1 MTDLSTEYV
10 LTPLAEAAD
19 ADRAALATLL
29 ADTFQDDP
37 LWTAIKPTPTETRH
51 KIVNLVL
58 SGRLAMIAPYTYAIR
73 SRATN
78 AIVGSV
84 ALTPPH
90 ASINTPNA
98 KAQAKPDAQAK
109 LDAFVSMIGEDT
121 FRRLTTLMS
130 AISTIAAT
138 VVDGAVWML
147 RSVCV
152 APELRGQGI
161 GTWAVQEVLEKKAPK
176 GAVVLLNTQEKRN
189 VRWYASRCGFRLVDE
204 RVVQVEEGE
213 ERGFTNW
220 VMVREI
226 AAGAAEAP

>member
-1 MTDLSTEYV
+1 MTDPSTEYV
-10 LTPLAEAAD
+10 LTPLAEATD
-19 ADRAALATLL
+19 ADRASLATLL
-29 ADTFQDDP
+29 NAAFQDDP
-37 LWTAIKPTPTETRH
+37 LWTAFQPTPTETRH
-51 KIVNLVL
+51 TLVHLIL
-58 SGRLAMIAPYTYAIR
+58 SEQLALIAPYTCAIR

-98 KAQAKPDAQAK
+98 KAQAK
-109 LDAFVSMIGEDT
+109 LDAFVSIIGEDT
-121 FRRLTTLMS
+121 IRRLTTLMS
-130 AISTIAAT
+130 SLGEIATT
-138 VVDGAVWML
+138 VVGGAVWTL
-147 RSVCV
+147 ESVCV
-152 APELRGQGI
+152 APELCGQGI

-189 VRWYASRCGFRLVDE
+189 VRWYAGRFGFRLADE

-213 ERGFTNW
+213 EREFTNW